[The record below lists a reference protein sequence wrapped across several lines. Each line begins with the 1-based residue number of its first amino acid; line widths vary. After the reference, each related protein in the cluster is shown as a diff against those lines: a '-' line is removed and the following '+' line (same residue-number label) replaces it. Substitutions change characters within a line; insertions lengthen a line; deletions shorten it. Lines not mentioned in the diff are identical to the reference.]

1 MYFCCMEN
9 EVNESFEILLAA
21 CRTADSNLAVAY
33 KQLRDLLERLCRAQM
48 QDESL
53 QMTDLSAQ
61 ISFVSARAG
70 LTIVE
75 QNRLH
80 TFRLTSNA
88 ILNRKEEP
96 VREKLLRDAKT
107 LAFFIRKLYEVEIP
121 GELYHL
127 LPRADA
133 TYLVAPPAKKRIE
146 RMRVCYQYA
155 DEQYLYVTPVDTIA
169 DEYLRIRYNVPQIN
183 EEFAQTCEI
192 LWCHAQLNLLDV
204 AIDETGVLTPSF
216 IVLEPDYLIDISSLA
231 ECFRDYGHHPANY
244 VLARLQP
251 IDNAR
256 PLLLGNIANLFLD
269 EWIHAE
275 NEPDYRECMQKA
287 FRRYPIEL
295 AACTDL
301 RDREKERQFFDDCKL
316 HFEHIREVVTD
327 TFRAPGYEL
336 DKTDAVLEPSYICE
350 ALGLQGRLDYMQRDM
365 SSFIEMKSGKADEF
379 SIRNKVEPQR
389 KQ

>member
-21 CRTADSNLAVAY
+21 CRTANSNLAVAY

-53 QMTDLSAQ
+53 QMTDLSAR

-216 IVLEPDYLIDISSLA
+216 IIPPTMYWPASNPSTMPGHYYWETLPTFSWTNGFMQKTNRTTESVCKKPFAVTRLNWLPAPTYVTERRNDSSLTI
-231 ECFRDYGHHPANY
+231 ANY
-244 VLARLQP
+244 TS
-251 IDNAR
+251 
-256 PLLLGNIANLFLD
+256 NISAK
-269 EWIHAE
+269 W
-275 NEPDYRECMQKA
+275 
-287 FRRYPIEL
+287 
-295 AACTDL
+295 
-301 RDREKERQFFDDCKL
+301 
-316 HFEHIREVVTD
+316 
-327 TFRAPGYEL
+327 
-336 DKTDAVLEPSYICE
+336 
-350 ALGLQGRLDYMQRDM
+350 
-365 SSFIEMKSGKADEF
+365 
-379 SIRNKVEPQR
+379 
-389 KQ
+389 

>member
-1 MYFCCMEN
+1 M
-9 EVNESFEILLAA
+9 
-21 CRTADSNLAVAY
+21 
-33 KQLRDLLERLCRAQM
+33 
-48 QDESL
+48 
-53 QMTDLSAQ
+53 
-61 ISFVSARAG
+61 SARAG

-133 TYLVAPPAKKRIE
+133 TYLVASPAKKRIE

-379 SIRNKVEPQR
+379 SIRNKVEPKENNKVQMLLYQQCCNTR
-389 KQ
+389 WEWTITG

>member
-53 QMTDLSAQ
+53 QMTDLSAR

-169 DEYLRIRYNVPQIN
+169 DEYLKIRYNVPQIN

-216 IVLEPDYLIDISSLA
+216 IVLEPI
-231 ECFRDYGHHPANY
+231 
-244 VLARLQP
+244 
-251 IDNAR
+251 
-256 PLLLGNIANLFLD
+256 
-269 EWIHAE
+269 
-275 NEPDYRECMQKA
+275 
-287 FRRYPIEL
+287 
-295 AACTDL
+295 T
-301 RDREKERQFFDDCKL
+301 
-316 HFEHIREVVTD
+316 
-327 TFRAPGYEL
+327 
-336 DKTDAVLEPSYICE
+336 
-350 ALGLQGRLDYMQRDM
+350 
-365 SSFIEMKSGKADEF
+365 
-379 SIRNKVEPQR
+379 
-389 KQ
+389 